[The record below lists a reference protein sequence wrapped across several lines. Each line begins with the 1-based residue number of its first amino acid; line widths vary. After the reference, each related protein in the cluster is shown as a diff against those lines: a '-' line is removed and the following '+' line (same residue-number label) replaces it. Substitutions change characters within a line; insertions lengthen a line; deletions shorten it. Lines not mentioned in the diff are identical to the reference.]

1 MGLYNIARINNTLD
15 LTHKYLC
22 VFGCLLTQDGIA
34 IKEEMLAWLE
44 RYYHVFCVDQRPPG
58 ALFEYPAIFYAA
70 QLSIDTQNPVLYIH
84 TKGAA
89 NRNHLQSKVRNMWKR
104 EFSPPQLYKYLDA
117 VNSKRPTVATPFA
130 SPEGSTWFNGYILNP
145 SAADIVMHVIDD
157 MTHPI
162 QMHLKPDKIRYRYE
176 HLFRSTVCNVVGI
189 LQTSSSDKIWGHSC
203 WTDA

>member
-1 MGLYNIARINNTLD
+1 M
-15 LTHKYLC
+15 C
-22 VFGCLLTQDGIA
+22 FGCLLTQDGIA